1 MSHASDTDKGESF
14 SALYGH
20 TGHRLDALDM
30 VPGYTLHITEYMRH
44 LYPNILPDLNHD
56 HINDMERT
64 HREYDE
70 QINEK
75 TKRTARTR
83 L

>member
-1 MSHASDTDKGESF
+1 MSYASDTDKGESF

-30 VPGYTLHITEYMRH
+30 VPGYTLDIIEYMRH
-44 LYPNILPDLNHD
+44 LYSNILTK
-56 HINDMERT
+56 HIREHIIDMERT